1 MNSTTLL
8 NKAEDIQEEKSTE
21 LQEKIVS
28 HKILVNTPEY
38 AKTYPHVY
46 KKILEVGLPEF
57 DDNKMMNVGVRVLK
71 EIPMN

>member
-1 MNSTTLL
+1 MNSTTML

-21 LQEKIVS
+21 LQEEIVS

-46 KKILEVGLPEF
+46 KKILEVGLPKF
-57 DDNKMMNVGVRVLK
+57 DDIKMMNMGIQILK